1 VERGQATR
9 KTSAVTT
16 TFVALLRGVN
26 VGGANRLTMATLQA
40 AFADAGGRQVET
52 LLQSGNVVFDAPAS
66 AGEAIAARARAT
78 LTRDLRIDAPIVL
91 RDGDDWLRLV
101 AGNPFLAAGADS
113 DMLHAACLSVAPSAE
128 RIARLELD
136 RSPPDAFAVVG
147 AEVYLSLPNG
157 VARSKLSNAW
167 LDARLG
173 VVSTMR
179 NWRTVTKLA
188 TMVEARRR

>member
-9 KTSAVTT
+9 KTGAVAT

-26 VGGANRLTMATLQA
+26 VGGANRLPMATLQA
-40 AFADAGGRQVET
+40 AFADAGGVKVET
-52 LLQSGNVVFDAPAS
+52 LLQSGNVVFDAPAN
-66 AGEAIAARARAT
+66 AGEAIAARARAA
-78 LTRDLRIDAPIVL
+78 LTRALGAEATIVL
-91 RDGDDWLRLV
+91 RDGDAWLKLV
-101 AGNPFLAAGADS
+101 ADNPFLAAGVDS
-113 DMLHAACLSVAPSAE
+113 DILHAACLSVAPSAD
-128 RIARLELD
+128 RVARLERD

-157 VARSKLSNAW
+157 VARSKLTNAW

-188 TMVEARRR
+188 AMVEARRA